1 VFACS
6 IAALMAR
13 LVARLSAAVLAVVLA
28 VLPAQA
34 SADDSL
40 APILLHGELYSNSE
54 SRLPDHSDLDV
65 QSLTE
70 YWSTWYYCYCN
81 GLYSNIWFEVP
92 FSNASGQAPSSITI
106 TSVGVRGDLGT
117 TDEYIDFKLSTA
129 YQWKRYQ
136 GDSDSSVYYYEP
148 YSGPQPSI
156 VYNRSKGAYGFY
168 IDLRISDWVNEEI
181 PGVQG
186 FFNINFRYQVDYDGG
201 DDPGGNGGSGGTG
214 GSAPPQPPT
223 LDSIIPSKD
232 TLTLNLV
239 PPSSGGTPS
248 RYLGYC
254 ERPAGTVNSSTSVA
268 TSIADNAYSNSY
280 IEALQTERYV
290 IGDVHGSVSIT
301 HSWRGDLE
309 LTLVSPALTWAII
322 WTGDELDSGTSLTH
336 SFSLPDF
343 NGQRADGTWRLQ
355 IQDRKTGDVGTLQSW
370 NIRFDHKEL
379 VNGNTP
385 WGTGT
390 SVTSAKVSGLKNGAT
405 YLCYAL
411 TQAYNEAVS
420 AASNTLSE
428 LVGGSPQKPIISV
441 EPEESAVLI
450 TVSSIDDG
458 GLPITEYEAECA
470 SADQTLVRT
479 SESKSV
485 LMSPM
490 TDGVGYLCKARARN
504 YRGWGPYSDDVKA
517 RPGELPPTGLPLWL
531 MYQAY
536 EINKSNSD
544 SNSAGSGGSSGGESG
559 TYCGGLDTNLAE
571 CSVNTHFD
579 PWLNNTA
586 AQAFVIRDKLTRSVP
601 FTLPSRAVAE
611 NVEYGYLAFTTFEP
625 ARTGTI
631 DDVFHVWFSTEPNGT
646 PLEGTY
652 CEKYLDAAEGSLYW
666 TQDTGYQGIC
676 YLGESERLL
685 YVNFETRCSPLRYP
699 GICDDLNKN
708 KSSKTYQ
715 FEVSRQY
722 QRY

>member
-1 VFACS
+1 MQKRFIQSSDS
-6 IAALMAR
+6 IRGAHLTSLLMA
-13 LVARLSAAVLAVVLA
+13 LLLAGNLLNAVASDDLEPAWVTGVLSSLSESAIPAHGKPDSRNATENQSRVFYCSCNGSYRNVWFPVV
-28 VLPAQA
+28 A
-34 SADDSL
+34 SA
-40 APILLHGELYSNSE
+40 
-54 SRLPDHSDLDV
+54 
-65 QSLTE
+65 T
-70 YWSTWYYCYCN
+70 
-81 GLYSNIWFEVP
+81 
-92 FSNASGQAPSSITI
+92 GQPPSSVRI
-106 TSVGVRGDLGT
+106 TSVAVRGDLSGS
-117 TDEYIDFKLSTA
+117 DEYIDFKLSSSGS
-129 YQWKRYQ
+129 WNRYQ
-136 GDSDSSVYYYEP
+136 GYGDNDVYYY
-148 YSGPQPSI
+148 YGYGGPQPTIS
-156 VYNRSKGAYGFY
+156 YNSEMGSYGFY
-168 IDLRISDWVNEEI
+168 ADFFIPDGVNQDI

-186 FFNINFRYQVDYDGG
+186 FFNIRFDYTVSFSGGDGG
-201 DDPGGNGGSGGTG
+201 TDNS
-214 GSAPPQPPT
+214 PPQPPA

-254 ERPAGTVNSSTSVA
+254 ERPAGTVNSSNSVA

-290 IGDVHGSVSIT
+290 IGDVHGSVNIT

-322 WTGDELDSGTSLTH
+322 WTGDKLDSGTSLTR

-411 TQAYNEAVS
+411 TQGYNEAVS

-441 EPEESAVLI
+441 EPEESAILI

-458 GLPITEYEAECA
+458 GLPVIEYEAECA

-479 SESKSV
+479 SESKSL

-536 EINKSNSD
+536 EINKGNSD
-544 SNSAGSGGSSGGESG
+544 SNGAGSGGGSDIESD
-559 TYCGGLDTNLAE
+559 TYCGGLNTNLAE

-586 AQAFVIRDKLTRSVP
+586 AQALVIRDKLTRSVP

-611 NVEYGYLAFTTFEP
+611 NVDYGYLAFTTSEP

-631 DDVFHVWFSTEPNGT
+631 DDVFHVWFSNEPNGT
-646 PLEGTY
+646 PLEGTN
-652 CEKYLDAAEGSLYW
+652 CERYLDVAEGYFYW
-666 TQDTGYQGIC
+666 TQDTGYQGMC
-676 YLGESERLL
+676 YLGESKRLL

-722 QRY
+722 QGY